1 MTPLGKW
8 PDTTQTGS
16 SAEQRDC
23 AFRDGPAMASFPM
36 YASTIV
42 RRQDS
47 NDAPS
52 KGPALGPILGG
63 VLGAVGGL
71 AIAGAVFYA

>member
-1 MTPLGKW
+1 
-8 PDTTQTGS
+8 
-16 SAEQRDC
+16 
-23 AFRDGPAMASFPM
+23 MASFPM